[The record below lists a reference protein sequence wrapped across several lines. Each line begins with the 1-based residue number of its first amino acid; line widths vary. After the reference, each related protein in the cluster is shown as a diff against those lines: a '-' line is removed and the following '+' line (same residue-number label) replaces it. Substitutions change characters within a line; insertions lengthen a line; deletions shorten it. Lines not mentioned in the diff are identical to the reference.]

1 MNRFFVSALGFS
13 ALVLAACKHTEA
25 HSAPPEGPAVAVSIA
40 PAHEEELPIVYRA
53 SGTVRGRNTTTL
65 ISKTTGYVRNV
76 LVQADDRVTAGQL
89 LVKLEAND
97 VQAQVAR
104 NTATV
109 GQLTNNKVE
118 AENALAAARANAK
131 IAKSSFDR
139 AAQLLKDNAIPQQQF
154 DEAEAQWHGAEAQEK
169 AAQARVRAA
178 GSGIAAANAELAQ
191 ANATLGYADIVAP
204 FAGRVLERRVDPG
217 ALAAPGTPLVVVSD
231 EGGLRVEAAVEE
243 SYADDVKVGDDV
255 NISIGTLAPMT
266 GKVGEIVPHIDT
278 NSRSFLVKVDLPP
291 DAGALRPGTYAHVG
305 FVVGSSPHLVVPT
318 TAMTSLG
325 ALDRVFTVDS
335 KRARMRMI
343 TRGETVGQW
352 TEILSGLTKGDNV
365 VVTPPPDLR
374 DGMPVE
380 VRP

>member
-1 MNRFFVSALGFS
+1 MNRFFLSVLGFF
-13 ALVLAACKHTEA
+13 ALILPACKHPEA
-25 HSAPPEGPAVAVSIA
+25 HSAPTASQAVAVSLA
-40 PAHEEELPIVYRA
+40 QAHEEQLPVVYRA

-89 LVKLEAND
+89 LVQLEAND
-97 VQAQVAR
+97 VRAQVAR
-104 NTATV
+104 ARASV
-109 GQLTNNKVE
+109 SQLTNSKAEV
-118 AENALAAARANAK
+118 ENALAAARANAK

-139 AAQLLKDNAIPQQQF
+139 TAQLLKDNAIPQQQF
-154 DEAEAQWHGAEAQEK
+154 DEAEAQWHAAEAQEK

-178 GSGIAAANAELAQ
+178 ASGIDEARAALGEAS
-191 ANATLGYADIVAP
+191 ATLDYAAIVAP

-217 ALAAPGTPLVVVSD
+217 ALAAPGTPLVVISD

-243 SYADDVKVGDDV
+243 SHGDDVKVGDEV
-255 NISIGTLAPMT
+255 NVAIGTLSPMV

-278 NSRSFLVKVDLPP
+278 NSRSFLVKIDLPS
-291 DAGALRPGTYAHVG
+291 DVGALRPGTYAHVG

-318 TAMTSLG
+318 TAITSLG

-352 TEILSGLTKGDNV
+352 TEILSGLSKGDNV
-365 VVTPPPDLR
+365 VVSPSTDLR
-374 DGMPVE
+374 DGMSVE